1 MPKTLFH
8 PTQIKK
14 LRQSLVHPAEV
25 IPTSS
30 GRSPYPPSAL
40 TRSRLAP
47 SLQSAIPSCYMA
59 FLRFFQRWLKA
70 VFPFLV
76 YGYWIEDFEQNNT
89 SLVLVKMTSSWCCE
103 YIPPFSQKV
112 MYHIN
117 PAVIKSILS
126 SMPKEEFYRHARYI
140 HSQSLSLPEGSN
152 RQVMFFN
159 LWQWCLR
166 LHRERFGG

>member
-1 MPKTLFH
+1 MLPHSISPFRNPHGFITFFPTL
-8 PTQIKK
+8 
-14 LRQSLVHPAEV
+14 
-25 IPTSS
+25 
-30 GRSPYPPSAL
+30 AL
-40 TRSRLAP
+40 GS
-47 SLQSAIPSCYMA
+47 
-59 FLRFFQRWLKA
+59 
-70 VFPFLV
+70 FPFLV

-89 SLVLVKMTSSWCCE
+89 SLVLLKMTSYWCCE

-140 HSQSLSLPEGSN
+140 HSQMLSLPVGTN
-152 RQVMFFN
+152 RQAMFFN

-166 LHRERFGG
+166 LHKERFGG

>member
-1 MPKTLFH
+1 MPKTLFY
-8 PTQIKK
+8 PAQIKK
-14 LRQSLVHPAEV
+14 LCQSLVQLAEV

-40 TRSRLAP
+40 TRGRLEP

-59 FLRFFQRWLKA
+59 SLRFFQRWLKA

-89 SLVLVKMTSSWCCE
+89 SFVLVKMTSSWCCE

-126 SMPKEEFYRHARYI
+126 SMPKEEFYRHARFI

>member
-1 MPKTLFH
+1 
-8 PTQIKK
+8 
-14 LRQSLVHPAEV
+14 
-25 IPTSS
+25 
-30 GRSPYPPSAL
+30 
-40 TRSRLAP
+40 
-47 SLQSAIPSCYMA
+47 MA
-59 FLRFFQRWLKA
+59 SFRFFQRWLKA
-70 VFPFLV
+70 VFPFLT

-89 SLVLVKMTSSWCCE
+89 SSVLVKMISSWCCE

-126 SMPKEEFYRHARYI
+126 SMPKEEFYRHARFI

-166 LHRERFGG
+166 LHKERFGG